1 MLGYGG
7 SLLGAIFANPF
18 TNVLPTFSKAPNQ
31 YNWQQTGDSPI
42 GRRNAVGFV
51 LSHEQF
57 PGPDLIEFGAAADN
71 AGFDTIWASDH
82 FHPWQDNEGHSG
94 LAWVTLAAVGQ
105 RAAKVGFG
113 TGVTCPTYRY
123 RPTIVAEAFA
133 SLGLLYPGRIF
144 LGVGTGEALNEQPSG
159 GGWGKYTERAERLIE
174 AVQIIKRLWAGETV
188 NFDGKYYK
196 VEKAKLYDLPQA
208 PIPIYIAAWG
218 MKSMALSGE
227 YGDGLISDSK
237 TVLDPEKRAA
247 WAAGAKKVGKD
258 STQMPILAEH
268 FVHVGTEKDPELQRA
283 AELWRFTPK
292 AWTNF
297 VNNPDSEAIRKQADM
312 VVPLEEVY
320 NNWTISEDPQ
330 DHAKAIK
337 ALFDGGVT
345 QVYIHSGQTDQKK
358 VIDFYS
364 KQVLPLV
371 RAQTQTAEVIR

>member
-1 MLGYGG
+1 MLGYSG
-7 SLLGAIFANPF
+7 SLLGAVLANPF
-18 TNVLPTFSKAPNQ
+18 TNALPAFGAPVQ
-31 YNWQQTGDSPI
+31 SAAQQIGGSPI
-42 GRRNAVGFV
+42 GRQNAVGFV

-57 PGPDLIEFGAAADN
+57 PVPDLIEFGAAADS
-71 AGFDTIWASDH
+71 AGFDTVWTSDH

-105 RAAKVGFG
+105 RAAKVGIG

-133 SLGLLYPGRIF
+133 SLGLLYPGRVF
-144 LGVGTGEALNEQPSG
+144 LGVGTGEALNEQPASG
-159 GGWGKYTERAERLIE
+159 EWGKYAERAERLVE

-196 VEKAKLYDLPQA
+196 VKNAKLYDRPKE

-218 MKSMALSGE
+218 PKSMGLAGE
-227 YGDGLISDSK
+227 YGDGLISDAK
-237 TVLDPEKRAA
+237 TVLDPEKRAL
-247 WAAGAKKVGKD
+247 WAAGAKKAGKD
-258 STQMPILAEH
+258 STKMPILAEL
-268 FVHVGTEKDPELQRA
+268 FVHVGTEKDPELQTA
-283 AELWRFTPK
+283 AELWRFVPK

-297 VNNPDSEAIRKQADM
+297 VNNPDPADIRKQAENI
-312 VVPLEEVY
+312 VPLEEVY
-320 NNWTISEDPQ
+320 NGWTVSEDPQ

-345 QVYIHSGQTDQKK
+345 QVYVHSAQADQKK
-358 VIDFYS
+358 VIDFYG